1 LRYQPVG
8 SGRSALFPRTYS
20 GTYDGLP
27 NSASGTALPVCRSIA
42 RDDPGRRSCGNDP
55 ATAGVISYP
64 LISETMMT
72 KPVPPVPEDNQSHKG
87 PGSAP
92 SVPLDTTKG
101 HRDDEKNN
109 IREQAEHGN
118 MTQNTS
124 NRRSG

>member
-1 LRYQPVG
+1 MTG
-8 SGRSALFPRTYS
+8 
-20 GTYDGLP
+20 
-27 NSASGTALPVCRSIA
+27 IA
-42 RDDPGRRSCGNDP
+42 RPNWRVRAWVAGRHS
-55 ATAGVISYP
+55 AGGRERFGHAPRWFLP
-64 LISETMMT
+64 LVTETMMT
-72 KPVPPVPEDNQSHKG
+72 KTIPPVPQDNQSHKG

>member
-1 LRYQPVG
+1 MGGAKRYPSIGMEAALMGFAALYPSYGVAGERSRHG
-8 SGRSALFPRTYS
+8 SRCLFP
-20 GTYDGLP
+20 
-27 NSASGTALPVCRSIA
+27 
-42 RDDPGRRSCGNDP
+42 
-55 ATAGVISYP
+55 
-64 LISETMMT
+64 LITETMMT
-72 KPVPPVPEDNQSHKG
+72 KTAPPVPEDNQSHKG

-92 SVPLDTTKG
+92 DVPLDTTKG

>member
-1 LRYQPVG
+1 MHAIV
-8 SGRSALFPRTYS
+8 
-20 GTYDGLP
+20 
-27 NSASGTALPVCRSIA
+27 A
-42 RDDPGRRSCGNDP
+42 RRRFRRNDP
-55 ATAGVISYP
+55 ATAGVGSHP
-64 LISETMMT
+64 LITETMMT
-72 KPVPPVPEDNQSHKG
+72 KPVPPIPQDNQSHKG

-118 MTQNTS
+118 LTQNTS

>member
-1 LRYQPVG
+1 MTPRGATGPGTIPPQP
-8 SGRSALFPRTYS
+8 
-20 GTYDGLP
+20 
-27 NSASGTALPVCRSIA
+27 ALPQSLK
-42 RDDPGRRSCGNDP
+42 
-55 ATAGVISYP
+55 T
-64 LISETMMT
+64 ETMMT
-72 KPVPPVPEDNQSHKG
+72 KTTPPIPEDNKSHKG

-109 IREQAEHGN
+109 IREQGDHGN